1 MILIDEDPDSS
12 WCHCSLAFALT
23 AESVRAVDCVSLM
36 YFLLRIAW
44 ECDSADGKEKIEFW
58 NASKGLRYSQ
68 NDPHCSLKEIFYII
82 SDKNIW
88 GNIQTTQDLRHTK
101 FDLL

>member
-1 MILIDEDPDSS
+1 
-12 WCHCSLAFALT
+12 
-23 AESVRAVDCVSLM
+23 M